1 MLIVAWVASAAK
13 ISNKQQKRN
22 YTMNIPSTIHCVKIS
37 TTLIFSEKKTT
48 VKLTKYEF
56 SVIFMKL
63 DKEGTIY
70 SNF

>member
-37 TTLIFSEKKTT
+37 TTLIFSEKKT
-48 VKLTKYEF
+48 VKLTKYAF
-56 SVIFMKL
+56 SDIFMKL

-70 SNF
+70 SNS

>member
-13 ISNKQQKRN
+13 ISNKQQKSN

-37 TTLIFSEKKTT
+37 TTLIFSEKNT

-63 DKEGTIY
+63 DKEGTVY